1 METLDAFDGI
11 EVGRK
16 LGHDFYR
23 LTRLPAQPD
32 WPHAVREGFT
42 EAAARRFGRVSGDR
56 FERKWLQLRLG
67 AWLRQ
72 RVVADNVDVKLL
84 RSLDISHCPVTR
96 QPLTHGLRADTDW
109 SIDRLNNDGAY
120 AAGNLAV
127 MSVRANRA
135 KGSLRFEQ
143 VVALSREAQH
153 GDLSPDEWLRLA
165 VLMEGPCFIGR
176 QDLAPLLPLIAPLP
190 RHSVRLAI
198 QQIQRLFALEAG
210 RPAGKNALVKAFL
223 HAAPM
228 EQQQARLRL
237 LADAVH
243 HGLKSLGPDDPC
255 WDVWLQP
262 RVMDALEQW
271 RSSLDDASWGR
282 AARISGELAGG
293 QRLTATSVR
302 QWHLPSRGYVCAG
315 LRA

>member
-23 LTRLPAQPD
+23 FTRLPAQAD
-32 WPHAVREGFT
+32 WPHAVREGFN
-42 EAAARRFGRVSGDR
+42 EAAARRGARISGDR

-72 RVVADNVDVKLL
+72 RVVADNVSVKLL
-84 RSLDISHCPVTR
+84 RSLDLSHCPVTR

-135 KGSLRFEQ
+135 KGSLTFEQ
-143 VVALSREAQH
+143 VLALSRREQ
-153 GDLSPDEWLRLA
+153 GGELSPAEWLRLA
-165 VLMEGPCFIGR
+165 VLMQGPCFIGR
-176 QDLAPLLPLIAPLP
+176 QELAPLLPLVAPLP

-198 QQIQRLFALEAG
+198 QQIQRLFALQAG
-210 RPAGKNALVKAFL
+210 RQAGKNALVKALL

-228 EQQQARLRL
+228 EQQQVRLRL
-237 LADAVH
+237 LAEAVH
-243 HGLKSLGPDDPC
+243 HGLKQIGPDDPC

-262 RVMDALEQW
+262 RVMDALAQW
-271 RSSLDDASWGR
+271 KDSLDSASWAR
-282 AARISGELAGG
+282 AARLSGELAGG
-293 QRLTATSVR
+293 QRLTTTSVR
-302 QWHLPSRGYVCAG
+302 QWHLPTKGYAG
-315 LRA
+315 ARAWA